1 MKKVIRLTES
11 DLVRLVKKVINEQQI
26 NFKVVGKKNENFR
39 EMEYGRPP
47 VYILLMI
54 KDAGSG
60 EVFLEV
66 EEEGNDLKTVF
77 DKAIKKFESEKSLL
91 DIQYPGIEKVQPPT
105 IDKLISIT

>member
-66 EEEGNDLKTVF
+66 EEEGNEFPNRTGMGI
-77 DKAIKKFESEKSLL
+77 AAKKLWCFF
-91 DIQYPGIEKVQPPT
+91 
-105 IDKLISIT
+105 LINILFSTGVNP